1 MRKKWVLCNILG
13 VMERIIQSTHLV
25 LSFRER
31 RVAQGTVRGVNC
43 DSLSFELEM
52 PKKDSASRA
61 RFEDRSHELLRWTQY
76 SRKPSV
82 FSVSTEKGQSAK
94 SHFQRPEPPPPHQLF
109 IPCPRARVRHVLELF
124 FLLNFK
130 ILI

>member
-43 DSLSFELEM
+43 ETLSFELEM
-52 PKKDSASRA
+52 PKKKQREPCTLRGPQSRIIA
-61 RFEDRSHELLRWTQY
+61 MDL
-76 SRKPSV
+76 
-82 FSVSTEKGQSAK
+82 VS
-94 SHFQRPEPPPPHQLF
+94 
-109 IPCPRARVRHVLELF
+109 
-124 FLLNFK
+124 
-130 ILI
+130 

>member
-61 RFEDRSHELLRWTQY
+61 RFKDRSHELLRWTSFLESFSQLIPTKSDQIFTLMSFAKASDHHDVPEDTAEW
-76 SRKPSV
+76 SR
-82 FSVSTEKGQSAK
+82 FSQT
-94 SHFQRPEPPPPHQLF
+94 
-109 IPCPRARVRHVLELF
+109 
-124 FLLNFK
+124 LLMCSSGGS
-130 ILI
+130 IM